1 MSRLKKSYR
10 HHSPARLDVGRDS
23 FRNGTNE
30 GLPLVLSHQSTH
42 FRLVP
47 NLVFLIIE
55 LCVFIFSNLFWQSAH
70 ALHGRAVAFRFGP
83 RRVAYL
89 KADRRLRIPHFAR
102 IVFPK
107 SKRKASFT
115 KLWPVN
121 WLLRGFRRSWI
132 CAAGRALRDWWW
144 PVTAEGSSASNCQTR
159 PLKTPVSKRVTI
171 ESTTRNSTP
180 DVWNS
185 FSNRFWNNWRP
196 HRTLPSLWVGKIN
209 VNKFR
214 IQDIV
219 TFFYY
224 LSERVIRLLRD
235 RDNRR
240 LKSEPFYLRK
250 ATPVDMFPHTD
261 HCEMILSYR
270 RWDLNTKCSAWI
282 VSSWKVSAIYAK
294 GFATFVWQFDVCFP
308 VGPTD
313 STRSLQ
319 PRFSNLEWNG
329 GQIGWIVWLFSDFFR
344 FDRRRGDLVN
354 QQSK

>member
-89 KADRRLRIPHFAR
+89 RADRRLRIPHFAR

-261 HCEMILSYR
+261 HCEMILSFR
-270 RWDLNTKCSAWI
+270 RWDLNTNLVNELFYLERFQQFTQKI
-282 VSSWKVSAIYAK
+282 LQLL
-294 GFATFVWQFDVCFP
+294 FDNLTFVFQSVQPIRHEASSQDFQILNEMAGRLDELFGCFP
-308 VGPTD
+308 TFFG
-313 STRSLQ
+313 S
-319 PRFSNLEWNG
+319 
-329 GQIGWIVWLFSDFFR
+329 IGDEEIW
-344 FDRRRGDLVN
+344 
-354 QQSK
+354 